1 MENLVQNVFE
11 LKVLHM
17 KNGNTQMYVDQITK
31 IIQEKQLKFD
41 VKYIIDNT
49 SDTTQSDMIGGHN
62 DNHTYP
68 YIEFEKR
75 LDNIFSIFGTNAT
88 SDDDYKNNTIT
99 SISNDSKDTTS
110 ISIESKDTTS
120 ISNDSKDTTSTIP
133 IDTETDTSNDNI
145 TAPSDYFSSLVNK
158 LKYDEPIIENDVD
171 TKPDENETN
180 HINNTDNQKY
190 DKYLV
195 DIPSNY
201 QGILIIHITVHM
213 NNNKPIAEGNI
224 TQLHDWLGL

>member
-1 MENLVQNVFE
+1 M
-11 LKVLHM
+11 
-17 KNGNTQMYVDQITK
+17 
-31 IIQEKQLKFD
+31 
-41 VKYIIDNT
+41 
-49 SDTTQSDMIGGHN
+49 
-62 DNHTYP
+62 YP

-75 LDNIFSIFGTNAT
+75 LDNILSIFGTNAT

-99 SISNDSKDTTS
+99 SISND
-110 ISIESKDTTS
+110 SKDTTS

-158 LKYDEPIIENDVD
+158 LKYDEPIIENDLD

-201 QGILIIHITVHM
+201 QGILIIKLTVFV
-213 NNNKPIAEGNI
+213 NPREKILEGNI
-224 TQLHDWLGL
+224 TQLHDWLRL

>member
-49 SDTTQSDMIGGHN
+49 SDTTQPDMIGGLN

-75 LDNIFSIFGTNAT
+75 LDNILSIFGTNAT
-88 SDDDYKNNTIT
+88 SDDDYKNNATSDDDYKNNAIT
-99 SISNDSKDTTS
+99 SISIDSQN
-110 ISIESKDTTS
+110 TTS
-120 ISNDSKDTTSTIP
+120 ISNDTKDTTSTIP
-133 IDTETDTSNDNI
+133 IDTDTSNDNI

-158 LKYDEPIIENDVD
+158 LKYDEPIIENDLD

-180 HINNTDNQKY
+180 HINNTDTQKY

>member
-1 MENLVQNVFE
+1 MENLVQNEFE

-17 KNGNTQMYVDQITK
+17 KDGNTQMYVDQITK

-49 SDTTQSDMIGGHN
+49 FDTTQTDMIGGHN

-75 LDNIFSIFGTNAT
+75 LDNILSIFGTNAT

-110 ISIESKDTTS
+110 ISIESKDT
-120 ISNDSKDTTSTIP
+120 NSTIP

-180 HINNTDNQKY
+180 HINNTDKQKY

-201 QGILIIHITVHM
+201 QGILIIKLAVFVNPREKIL
-213 NNNKPIAEGNI
+213 EGNI
-224 TQLHDWLGL
+224 TQLHDWLRL